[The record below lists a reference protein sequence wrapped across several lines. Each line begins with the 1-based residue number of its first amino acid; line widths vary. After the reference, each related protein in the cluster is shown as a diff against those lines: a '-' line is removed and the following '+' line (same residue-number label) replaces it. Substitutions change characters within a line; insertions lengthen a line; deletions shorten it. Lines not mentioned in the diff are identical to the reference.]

1 MDFLLTR
8 PVVVALAILGAL
20 LATTASI
27 LQAKGILGPRGGK
40 VLNYSGYA
48 AMVLS
53 MALFALAGLRGVAA

>member
-1 MDFLLTR
+1 MEVLLTKT
-8 PVVVALAILGAL
+8 VVVSLAILGAL

-48 AMVLS
+48 AMALS
-53 MALFALAGLRGVAA
+53 MALFALAGLRGVPA

>member
-8 PVVVALAILGAL
+8 PVVVTLAILGAL

-48 AMVLS
+48 AMALS
-53 MALFALAGLRGVAA
+53 MALFALAGLRGVPA

>member
-8 PVVVALAILGAL
+8 PVVVTLAILGAL

-40 VLNYSGYA
+40 VLNYTGYA
-48 AMVLS
+48 AMALS
-53 MALFALAGLRGVAA
+53 MALFAFAGLRGVPA

>member
-8 PVVVALAILGAL
+8 PVVVTLAILGAL

-40 VLNYSGYA
+40 ILNYTGYA
-48 AMVLS
+48 AMALS
-53 MALFALAGLRGVAA
+53 MALFAFAGLRGVPT

>member
-8 PVVVALAILGAL
+8 PVVVTLAILGAL

-48 AMVLS
+48 AMALS
-53 MALFALAGLRGVAA
+53 MALFAFAGLRGVPA